1 MLRFILQI
9 LHLPL
14 TIQSNNYTMKRIF
27 MLAALFSN
35 VCFAQQQNDW
45 ENPALVQQNKEKPHT
60 TAMLFTN
67 AADVKTDDYSKSP
80 FYQSLNGTWKFIY
93 TDR

>member
-45 ENPALVQQNKEKPHT
+45 ENPALV
-60 TAMLFTN
+60 
-67 AADVKTDDYSKSP
+67 
-80 FYQSLNGTWKFIY
+80 
-93 TDR
+93 